1 MLLRLEDYN
10 CSYAFLDLLS
20 GGKTEKK
27 LDFDVSLC
35 PFTANKLNIA
45 TPLKLL
51 LGSRLLKYKG
61 KISSIIEMYRD
72 LIKKYKEELEWYEGL
87 DDKAV
92 NMVKESIMIQAVKA
106 SNVEDVAILIGIL
119 EGYTTLRR

>member
-1 MLLRLEDYN
+1 M
-10 CSYAFLDLLS
+10 
-20 GGKTEKK
+20 
-27 LDFDVSLC
+27 
-35 PFTANKLNIA
+35 
-45 TPLKLL
+45 
-51 LGSRLLKYKG
+51 KYKG